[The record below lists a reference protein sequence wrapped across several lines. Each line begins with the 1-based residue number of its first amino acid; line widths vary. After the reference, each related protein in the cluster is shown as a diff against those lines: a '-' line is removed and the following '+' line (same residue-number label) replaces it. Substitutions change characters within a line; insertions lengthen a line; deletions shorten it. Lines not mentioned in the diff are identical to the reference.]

1 MKKND
6 CIITIRGRVDLQLAY
21 EGDGRDWEY
30 AIISLYLLSV
40 KNLTSTLY
48 SAEMYTTWS
57 AAIKFVSDDAQGLK
71 VHVLPAKITPEFN
84 NSICEG
90 SLGHS
95 THEEMFKH
103 LREYFPHSID
113 FSSIHHELKASFEGG
128 WSGLYVD
135 ACDMVVSKP
144 VFNRR
149 GDLLLELAVKHAVL
163 VKKPDQHSPIIS
175 TVKDIVKGAT
185 DGRVNGAA
193 NGHCE

>member
-21 EGDGRDWEY
+21 EGDGCDWEY

-95 THEEMFKH
+95 TT
-103 LREYFPHSID
+103 RRCSSTSASTSRTQSTSVRSIT
-113 FSSIHHELKASFEGG
+113 
-128 WSGLYVD
+128 
-135 ACDMVVSKP
+135 
-144 VFNRR
+144 N
-149 GDLLLELAVKHAVL
+149 
-163 VKKPDQHSPIIS
+163 
-175 TVKDIVKGAT
+175 
-185 DGRVNGAA
+185 
-193 NGHCE
+193 